1 MENEKM
7 KNNGALDLY
16 DVLKENYEISRRT
29 KAVYDKQ
36 KQLKDELCEYGRHN
50 SVNRNNFEEV
60 LSVIGLKK
68 NLYFFFYKFIP
79 FVIQNNLLK
88 NQNNIKS
95 LDANEYKISTNF
107 NLTYKTSIYKH
118 ISYHDETIEFSLP
131 YNSDYSHFEDLIIKF
146 IDEFNL
152 GTIKILNSQ
161 YGLDCFILLETSLKD
176 LIYAC
181 YIGEEWVKALE
192 DDCVDLLSDYYS
204 KEQLEGFKRNLHR

>member
-1 MENEKM
+1 MDK
-7 KNNGALDLY
+7 GALDLY

-29 KAVYDKQ
+29 KAVYNRQ
-36 KQLKDELCEYGRHN
+36 KQLRDELCEYGHN
-50 SVNRNNFEEV
+50 SVNRDNFEEV

-88 NQNNIKS
+88 NQMNIKS

-118 ISYHDETIEFSLP
+118 INYDDETIEFSLP
-131 YNSDYSHFEDLIIKF
+131 YDSDYSHFEDQIIKF

-161 YGLDCFILLETSLKD
+161 YGLDYFIRNF
-176 LIYAC
+176 
-181 YIGEEWVKALE
+181 
-192 DDCVDLLSDYYS
+192 
-204 KEQLEGFKRNLHR
+204 FKRFNICMLYRTRMG